1 MKSSATIELPKDQ
14 ESYCLFIYDVLGNV
28 VRTVENISSKNLIL
42 EKGDITNGVYL
53 YQLSSNNNSYSGRL
67 IVK

>member
-14 ESYCLFIYDVLGNV
+14 ESYCLIIYDVLGNI
-28 VRTVENISSKNLIL
+28 VRTLENISSKNLML
-42 EKGDITNGVYL
+42 EKGDLTNGVYL
-53 YQLSSNNNSYSGRL
+53 YNLSSINSSYSGRF